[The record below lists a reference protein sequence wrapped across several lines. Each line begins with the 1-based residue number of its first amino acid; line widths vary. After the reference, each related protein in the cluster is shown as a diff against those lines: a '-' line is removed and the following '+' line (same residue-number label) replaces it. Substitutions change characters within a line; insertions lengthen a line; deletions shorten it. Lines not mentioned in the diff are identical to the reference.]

1 MSKAKLEIACF
12 NLASALIANEGGA
25 DRIELCDD
33 FSAGGITPNFES
45 YAAARKNIT
54 KEIYVMIR
62 PRGGNFTYT
71 KDEFEKMQSDILY
84 FKQSQADGFVFGILN
99 EDLSINQTQNK
110 LLVKLAHPLPCTFH
124 RAFDRSGNFEKNL
137 EDVIACGFKTVLTSG
152 HAQTAMQGIEQLKSL
167 IQQSQQRIQIMPGG
181 GIRSSN
187 MAILKSEIQTTYFH
201 SSGIINGDLADINE
215 IISLKEKIKS
225 I

>member
-12 NLASALIANEGGA
+12 NLASALIAHEGGA

-33 FSAGGITPNFES
+33 FSAGGITPNYES
-45 YAAARKNIT
+45 FATARENIT
-54 KEIYVMIR
+54 KEIFVMIR

-71 KDEFEKMQSDILY
+71 KNEFEKMQSDILY
-84 FKQSQADGFVFGILN
+84 FKQRQADGFVFGILN
-99 EDLSINQTQNK
+99 EDLSINQMQNK
-110 LLVKLAHPLPCTFH
+110 LLVELANPLPCTFH
-124 RAFDRSGNFEKNL
+124 RAFDRSGDFEKNL
-137 EDVIACGFKTVLTSG
+137 EDVIACGFKTILTSG
-152 HAQTAMQGIEQLKSL
+152 HAQSAIRGIEQLKNL
-167 IQQSQQRIQIMPGG
+167 IQKSKHRIQIMPGG

-187 MAILKSEIQTTYFH
+187 MAVLKSELQTTYFH
-201 SSGIINGDLADINE
+201 SSGIINGDLAHINE